1 MVDPIT
7 AASMLGAATGAGATG
22 TAAGTAGTAA
32 TAGAVDTAATTAMAN
47 ASSQIPTA
55 GSGNMYSSP
64 FSQDTLNIQNQLIED
79 GYGDYLGDTGA
90 DGILGPKTKKAMELR
105 DQAKNNNQGPNKQ
118 QPAQMAVTTPSYGN
132 PFNRFG

>member
-7 AASMLGAATGAGATG
+7 ASSLLGVATGGGTAAAG
-22 TAAGTAGTAA
+22 TAAGTAA
-32 TAGAVDTAATTAMAN
+32 TTGAVDAAATTAITN
-47 ASSQIPTA
+47 AGSQIPAA
-55 GSGNMYSSP
+55 GGGNMYSTP

-105 DQAKNNNQGPNKQ
+105 DQANNNNQGPNKQ
-118 QPAQMAVTTPSYGN
+118 EPMQVNTPSYGN